1 MEMVG
6 ILAARIL
13 LTAVFI
19 QSALNKILNSAGTQQ
34 FMESNGVPS
43 VLLIPTI
50 IVLVAGSLSVLLGY
64 KARIGAWLLIGFLIP
79 ATLVFHTDF
88 SEPMNQVQLMKNLG
102 LMGGLLMI
110 AIVGSGSLSID
121 GKTA

>member
-43 VLLIPTI
+43 VLLLPTI

-88 SEPMNQVQLMKNLG
+88 SDPMNQVQLMKNLG

>member
-1 MEMVG
+1 MEMLG

-34 FMESNGVPS
+34 FMESNGVPG

-50 IVLVAGSLSVLLGY
+50 VVLVAGSLSVLLGY

-79 ATLVFHTDF
+79 ATLVFHSDF

>member
-6 ILAARIL
+6 LLAARIC
-13 LTAVFI
+13 LTAIFI
-19 QSALNKILNSAGTQQ
+19 QSALNKILNPSGTQE
-34 FMESNGVPS
+34 FMSTKGVPEI
-43 VLLIPTI
+43 LLIPTI

-79 ATLVFHTDF
+79 ATLIFHANF
-88 SEPMNQVQLMKNLG
+88 GEPMQQVQFMKNLG
-102 LMGGLLMI
+102 LVGGLLTI